1 MFLILFSLALSLVDS
16 YSRLLVPIRS
26 GLSTITNPIFFLAES
41 PYLLGKGF
49 VEFFGPRESLQ
60 QQNLELKKRNLKLQ
74 QMVIHY
80 QSLEEENQRIRALL
94 GIANRLPFDTKLAQV
109 VGTTPGNPSRVLVNK
124 GGNDGLSRGQAVVG
138 GSGILGLL
146 SEVNPISSRVMLI
159 SDHDSAVAVK
169 VQRTGFRSI
178 LGGTGD
184 LDLMLLENVPTSAE
198 ILVGDILETTGLGG
212 IYPQGYAIGEV
223 TAFVLEET
231 SAYAEV
237 SVRPLVELT
246 AIQDVLVILE

>member
-26 GLSTITNPIFFLAES
+26 GLSIIINPIFFLAES
-41 PYLLGKGF
+41 PYILGKGF
-49 VEFFGPRESLQ
+49 VEFFEPRESLQ

-80 QSLEEENQRIRALL
+80 QSLEEENQRIRSLL

-109 VGTTPGNPSRVLVNK
+109 VGITPGNPSRVVVNK
-124 GGNDGLSRGQAVVG
+124 GSSDGLSRGQAVVG
-138 GSGILGLL
+138 GPGILGLIA
-146 SEVNPISSRVMLI
+146 EVSVVSSRVMLI
-159 SDHDSAVAVK
+159 SDHDSAVAVR
-169 VQRTGFRSI
+169 VRRTGFRSI

-184 LDLMLLENVPTSAE
+184 LDLMLLENVPTSEE

-212 IYPQGYAIGEV
+212 IYPPGYALGEV
-223 TAFVLEET
+223 ISFVLEDT

-237 SVRPLVELT
+237 SVRPLLDLKV
-246 AIQDVLVILE
+246 IQDVLVIIE